1 MTLPDTDHATN
12 EVLRK
17 ALHIGFGLGAFALR
31 FLSWEVA
38 AGIAVVAVIAN
49 WLLLHRVFGTRV
61 ARHERGFD
69 EGIILYP
76 LVVLISIIIFR
87 HVLVD
92 AAIVWVIL
100 AFGDGCATLVGR
112 VARVASLPWNRE
124 KSWGGLIAFIL
135 FGLGATFAVTRFFG
149 SPLTAAIIA
158 AIVLAAIAES
168 LPTGIDDN
176 IVVPLVVIVT
186 LLVFVRPEL
195 PPIEAPAINWGW
207 LALNTVLALAGY
219 FARSVDVSGAV
230 AGWLI
235 GDVIIVGAGGAMYL
249 ALLAFFVIGT
259 ACTKLGYSR
268 KSQRGLAQ
276 EKGGRRGVSHAFAN
290 VGVAAICAVA
300 TWRDLSLLPLFMGI
314 AALATAAAD
323 TAASEIG
330 QVWGRRAFLPLTLR
344 AVEPGTEGAIS
355 LEGTVAGIVAG
366 FLVAVVGTSATLSH
380 IAPSF
385 AGHVEVDKGRA
396 IATIT
401 VCAFLG
407 SYLESVVGSWNRKL
421 ERPIPN
427 GTLNFFNTGVGAL
440 LFVGATKFVPM
451 FGYVF

>member
-1 MTLPDTDHATN
+1 MTTQAPEHDTN

-31 FLSWEVA
+31 YLSWEMA
-38 AGIAVVAVIAN
+38 AGIAAAAVIAN
-49 WLLLHRVFGTRV
+49 WLILHRVFGTRV
-61 ARHERGFD
+61 ARHERGWD
-69 EGIILYP
+69 QGIILYP
-76 LVVLISIIIFR
+76 LVVLIAILVFR
-87 HVLVD
+87 NVLVD

-112 VARVASLPWNRE
+112 FVRVASLPWNPE
-124 KSWGGLIAFIL
+124 KSWGGFIAFVL
-135 FGLGATFAVTRFFG
+135 FALAATFAITRFFG

-168 LPTGIDDN
+168 LPTGVDDN
-176 IVVPLVVIVT
+176 IVVPLVVILT

-195 PPIEAPAINWGW
+195 PPIEAPSIKWGW
-207 LALNTVLALAGY
+207 LALNTALALIGY
-219 FARSVDVSGAV
+219 FAGSVDRGGTI
-230 AGWLI
+230 AGWLL
-235 GDVIIVGAGGAMYL
+235 GTVIIIGSGGSMYV
-249 ALLAFFVIGT
+249 ALLTFFVIGT
-259 ACTKLGYSR
+259 ACTRFGYAR

-276 EKGGRRGVSHAFAN
+276 ESGGRRGASHAFAN
-290 VGVAAICAVA
+290 VGVAAICAIA

-314 AALATAAAD
+314 TALATAAAD

-330 QVWGRRAFLPLTLR
+330 PLWGGRAFLPLTFR
-344 AVEPGTEGAIS
+344 SVEPGTEGAIS
-355 LEGTVAGIVAG
+355 LHGTLVGLMAG
-366 FLVAVVGTSATLSH
+366 FLVAVAGTSATLSH
-380 IAPSF
+380 IAPTF
-385 AGHVEVDKGRA
+385 AGHVEVDKGRT

-401 VCAFLG
+401 ACAFLG

-427 GTLNFFNTGVGAL
+427 GALNFFNTGVGAL
-440 LFVGATKFVPM
+440 LFVLATKFVPL